1 MRWIRDEEVGH
12 LPCLRRRM
20 ATSSIL
26 GGDRPPTQSS
36 GRDTD
41 ALGPSDT
48 SDTGSDI
55 QGERGFDALDE
66 GEIGAER
73 VDQGSDTDAEGTGER
88 GPAVLRSGTVEGA
101 DIAPDHI
108 EGGDADAESA
118 DAIDDD
124 ARLTESLADDT
135 DEVIE
140 DEGDEDIDDARRTPP
155 SIGSR
160 LDDSD

>member
-1 MRWIRDEEVGH
+1 
-12 LPCLRRRM
+12 M

-41 ALGPSDT
+41 ALGPSDS
-48 SDTGSDI
+48 SDSGSDI
-55 QGERGFDALDE
+55 QGERGFDALDD

-88 GPAVLRSGTVEGA
+88 GPAVLDRSVVEGA

-108 EGGDADAESA
+108 EGADADVESA
-118 DAIDDD
+118 DTIDDEARAVD
-124 ARLTESLADDT
+124 ALAD
-135 DEVIE
+135 
-140 DEGDEDIDDARRTPP
+140 DIDDAVEDDGDETIDDDRRAPP
-155 SIGSR
+155 AIGSR
-160 LDDSD
+160 TDDAD